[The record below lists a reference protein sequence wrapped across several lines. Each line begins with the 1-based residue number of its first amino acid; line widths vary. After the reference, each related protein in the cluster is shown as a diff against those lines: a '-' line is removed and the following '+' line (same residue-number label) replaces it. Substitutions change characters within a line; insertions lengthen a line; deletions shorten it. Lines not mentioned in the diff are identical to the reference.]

1 MKTNTTAAKQ
11 NDKQYALEKINATLA
26 YLTHPYRL
34 TAERALRLIKDFA
47 EGDAF
52 ERACTQKDHTA
63 LKTVET
69 MVDDLL
75 SQTRLKGA
83 EIHDLLFQVYYA

>member
-1 MKTNTTAAKQ
+1 MQLAASTG
-11 NDKQYALEKINATLA
+11 TL
-26 YLTHPYRL
+26 
-34 TAERALRLIKDFA
+34 AERALRLIKDFA

-52 ERACTQKDHTA
+52 EYVYTQREHAA